1 LSGGTGH
8 EIKLMFEQIDTYFQG
23 KLSADDKKA
32 FEERLDNDPAFA
44 DDVAFYVA
52 SKATLQEQNLRK
64 RHAEWL
70 PNRERS
76 KRIRL
81 YSRMSMGIA
90 ASLVLLMFGWLLLKK
105 PELTPEQVASVYIE
119 ENLMN
124 LPVKMDETQDSLEL
138 GKRFYNEKKYAK
150 ALPIFKQL
158 SDNEPQALEFT
169 GLTALQMNQFE
180 EAINYFERLAEN
192 TELIANKGKFYMA
205 LTYLKQGNTPKGKQ
219 LLQEVITQN
228 LAGKKEAEKILQ

>member
-1 LSGGTGH
+1 
-8 EIKLMFEQIDTYFQG
+8 MFEQIDTYFQG

-32 FEERLDNDPAFA
+32 FEERLDTDPAFA
-44 DDVAFYVA
+44 EDVAFYVA

-76 KRIRL
+76 KRTVI
-81 YSRMSMGIA
+81 YTRMTMGIA

-105 PELTPEQVASVYIE
+105 PELTPEQMASVYIE

-138 GKRFYNEKKYAK
+138 GKRFYNEKKYPE
-150 ALPIFKQL
+150 ALSVFRQL
-158 SDNEPQALEFT
+158 IDNEPQALEFT
-169 GLTALQMNQFE
+169 GLTTLQMNQFG
-180 EAINYFERLAEN
+180 EAITYFERLSQN
-192 TELIANKGKFYMA
+192 TELISNKGKFYLA
-205 LTYLKQGNTPKGKQ
+205 LTYLKQGNTQKGRQ
-219 LLQEVITQN
+219 ILQEVITQN
-228 LAGKKEAEKILQ
+228 LAGKKDAEAFLK